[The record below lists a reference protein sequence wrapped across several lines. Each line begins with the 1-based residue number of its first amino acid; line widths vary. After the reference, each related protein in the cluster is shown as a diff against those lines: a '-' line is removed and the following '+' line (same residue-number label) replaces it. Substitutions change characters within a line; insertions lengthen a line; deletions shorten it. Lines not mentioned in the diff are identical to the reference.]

1 MLDHAFSD
9 EVSAWVL
16 QSDGRWERRTTGPDD
31 VRLSDYQ
38 HDLMAD
44 AMRRGHR

>member
-1 MLDHAFSD
+1 
-9 EVSAWVL
+9 
-16 QSDGRWERRTTGPDD
+16 GRWERRTAGPDD

-38 HDLMAD
+38 HDLMAE